1 MDVTPQV
8 SQEDSERRKKVVA
21 SSRPGQPGPG
31 QYWEAWWQLGLVAS
45 QQLERPS
52 LPRPASCCVGP
63 TPRITRMPTRPQYNV
78 PSIKMQ
84 HHHHHH
90 PHNHPNNHHHHH
102 PIVNSPQQNVPS
114 IEIPSK
120 RPQYKNAQYKNAPTG
135 DRLVANMGLFG
146 GQIS

>member
-31 QYWEAWWQLGLVAS
+31 QYWEAWWQLGLVGS

-63 TPRITRMPTRPQYNV
+63 TPRITRMPTTPKKLCNDFFRDAQNLFLV
-78 PSIKMQ
+78 QLTLIMQKIIKETLMGAFLENLPKM
-84 HHHHHH
+84 HC
-90 PHNHPNNHHHHH
+90 
-102 PIVNSPQQNVPS
+102 ITLCKWSWL
-114 IEIPSK
+114 
-120 RPQYKNAQYKNAPTG
+120 T
-135 DRLVANMGLFG
+135 LVT
-146 GQIS
+146 S